1 MLGWRDA
8 GIHRSSCLQAQLG
21 PPPVSPLGVVPDLV
35 ASLHSDPLR
44 NGPVLLLLLGEEALD
59 PESLVGRHFVHSP
72 FPTMAPEADSKK
84 VIKLVPEY
92 LLKKRKK
99 YQAIKATQAKL
110 ALLEKRK
117 VSKGKPLKFKRL
129 EDFLKDSHKRHRD
142 DSRIRRAEHRPPAPL
157 PPAKNRLAFAVRI
170 REIKGASPKVMKVVQ
185 MLRLRK
191 IFSGAF
197 VKINKTSAAMMKM
210 VEPYVAWGFP
220 NLKSVRELIL
230 KRGQTR
236 IGRRRVPLTDN
247 TFIEQHMGKQGIICL
262 EDLIHEIYSVG
273 KGFRASNNFL
283 LPFKLSVARHA
294 ARDKA
299 GLLKDLGNP
308 GFRGTDINSIIR
320 QLN

>member
-1 MLGWRDA
+1 MA
-8 GIHRSSCLQAQLG
+8 
-21 PPPVSPLGVVPDLV
+21 
-35 ASLHSDPLR
+35 
-44 NGPVLLLLLGEEALD
+44 E
-59 PESLVGRHFVHSP
+59 PE
-72 FPTMAPEADSKK
+72 TKK

-92 LLKKRKK
+92 LLKKRKA

-110 ALLEKRK
+110 ALLDKRK

-129 EDFLKDSHKRHRD
+129 EDFLKDSHRKHRD
-142 DSRIRRAEHRPPAPL
+142 ETRIRRAEHRPAPPL
-157 PPAKNRLAFAVRI
+157 PPAKNRLGFAVRI
-170 REIKGASPKVMKVVQ
+170 REIKGVSPKVMKVIQ

-197 VKINKTSAAMMKM
+197 VKINKTSVAMMKM
-210 VEPYVAWGFP
+210 VEPYPAAHI
-220 NLKSVRELIL
+220 SVRELIL
-230 KRGQTR
+230 KRGQTKV
-236 IGRRRVPLTDN
+236 GRRRVPLTDN
-247 TFIEQHMGKQGIICL
+247 TFIEQHMGNHGIICL

-273 KGFRASNNFL
+273 RSFRAANNFL

-299 GLLKDLGNP
+299 GLMKDIGNP